1 MFRTTRGGRRDTPYQ
16 FEELFVT
23 FHRSKAGAAWRW
35 RTELTLITAT
45 VVTYLRLAHLTTAI
59 WAAVLLAA
67 PITAALA
74 VPRSRRFLTAR
85 AWCVIT
91 RHRLQRACFESRLH
105 TRAGRLPLIVW
116 IRPTKVGARAY
127 LVCRAGTCADDFDN
141 AKERIAAA
149 CFAREA
155 RIIPNRRWSQLVTLD
170 IVRHDPLMAKTVIK
184 SPVLAAVPTGP
195 AAWPGHDPGY
205 PSPPGPE
212 PGEDDAA

>member
-1 MFRTTRGGRRDTPYQ
+1 MFRTARGGRRDTPYQ

-35 RTELTLITAT
+35 RTELTLIITTIAA
-45 VVTYLRLAHLTTAI
+45 YLRLAHLMSAAWAVIILTAPV
-59 WAAVLLAA
+59 A
-67 PITAALA
+67 AALA

-127 LVCRAGTCADDFDN
+127 LVCRAGTCADDFDT
-141 AKERIAAA
+141 AKDRIAAA

-170 IVRHDPLMAKTVIK
+170 IVRHDPLAATVTIT
-184 SPVLAAVPTGP
+184 SSVIANAPTGP
-195 AAWPGHDPGY
+195 AAWPDTDPGY
-205 PSPPGPE
+205 PAPPGPG
-212 PGEDDAA
+212 PDGQDAA

>member
-1 MFRTTRGGRRDTPYQ
+1 MLRTTGTNRTPYQ

-35 RTELTLITAT
+35 RTELTLIIGTAIA
-45 VVTYLRLAHLTTAI
+45 YLRLAHLLSVT
-59 WAAVLLAA
+59 WAAILLTA
-67 PITAALA
+67 PVALALA

-85 AWCVIT
+85 AWCVII

-127 LVCRAGTCADDFDN
+127 LVCRAGTCADDFDLHK
-141 AKERIAAA
+141 AEIAAA
-149 CFAREA
+149 CFAREV
-155 RIIPNRRWSQLVTLD
+155 RIIRNRRWSQLVTLD

-195 AAWPGHDPGY
+195 DAWPGRDPGY
-205 PSPPGPE
+205 PSLPGPE
-212 PGEDDAA
+212 PDQDDAA